1 MDELR
6 ILGIIP
12 ARYGST
18 RFPGKPLAVI
28 NGRTMIQRVYEQA
41 QKCDR
46 LAAVVVATDDQSI
59 FNHVSQ
65 FGGQVVMTGSH
76 HASGTERCREAMHR
90 VPGDPE
96 SFDGVINI
104 QGDEP
109 YIRPGQIGQVA
120 ECLCQ
125 PGTSLATLIQR
136 ITSPGDLSNP
146 NVVKVV
152 TDHEGYALCFSRSA
166 IPFTRGATMEE
177 WLTATEYYK
186 HIGLYGYRRSA
197 LETITELP
205 AAPMELAES
214 LEQLRW
220 LWHGFRIR
228 TQITEYESIAIDTP
242 ADLLKITNTN
252 GGR

>member
-1 MDELR
+1 MNELR

-28 NGRTMIQRVYEQA
+28 DGRTMIQRVYEQA
-41 QKCDR
+41 LKCDR
-46 LAAVVVATDDQSI
+46 LAGVVVATDDQAI
-59 FNHVSQ
+59 FNHVTQ

-76 HASGTERCREAMHR
+76 HVSGTERCHEALHR
-90 VPGDPE
+90 VSGDPE

-109 YIRPGQIGQVA
+109 FIRPEQIGQVA
-120 ECLCQ
+120 DCLSQ
-125 PGTSLATLIQR
+125 PGTDLATLIRR
-136 ITSPGDLSNP
+136 ITSAEELGNP

-152 TDHEGYALCFSRSA
+152 TDHAGYALYFSRSA
-166 IPFTRGATMEE
+166 IPFTRGSKIEE
-177 WLTATEYYK
+177 WLTASAYYK
-186 HIGLYGYRRSA
+186 HIGLYGYRRAA
-197 LETITELP
+197 LEAITGLP
-205 AAPMELAES
+205 AAPPEQAES

-220 LWHGFRIR
+220 LWHGLRIR
-228 TQITEYESIAIDTP
+228 TQVTEYESLSIDTP
-242 ADLLKITNTN
+242 ADLLKITNTG